1 VHDPVF
7 EIVMVC
13 LQGGIDFGVGTLSD
27 NVWQMLGTLDKSVNQ
42 SKRLLGD
49 YRTLN

>member
-1 VHDPVF
+1 MTLFLKLLWCACKAVST
-7 EIVMVC
+7 
-13 LQGGIDFGVGTLSD
+13 FGVGTLSD